1 MDHAQILVRSVART
15 FYNTEQI
22 VIIDALV
29 THSALQLTELSAVL
43 DMKVTKIVQKHCGGL
58 KEAGLISV
66 YSRQEQREGA
76 QKAIT
81 REYYYIDYRRAIDAI
96 KYRIHMLDSKVK
108 QQTAPRTEKKELS
121 CPQCAAQWTY
131 LEVFDMVDP
140 NSPSGFSC
148 PKCGHALDA
157 LTTKDEPEKDDTPA
171 MFNKQFDKILML
183 LQQIDQSTVPEVTG
197 EQAVADA
204 RPLPKEDASGLPLIK
219 REMAPEQIARPEAVK
234 GISTGPEKIEISLT
248 TNSESTA
255 AQYRA
260 EQEHKAKVALANALP
275 EWYTKSTVTGE
286 ATALGHR
293 ADEAR
298 RENEV
303 NGISRSFDDF
313 DDDKKIVKDR
323 ATEME
328 DAYFKAL
335 EEERQRE
342 DQRQAEEEEEEDED
356 DDDFEDVTFSAPIPV
371 GDEPDAKRVKVE
383 DVTRASSATNGTPA
397 ASGTPSGPQS
407 GDANGNDGGAEE
419 SDEDDFEDAL

>member
-1 MDHAQILVRSVART
+1 MRSVART
-15 FYNTEQI
+15 FYNTEQVVI
-22 VIIDALV
+22 VDALV
-29 THSALQLTELSAVL
+29 THSALQLTELSTVL

-66 YSRQEQREGA
+66 HSRQEQREGA
-76 QKAIT
+76 QKAVT
-81 REYYYIDYRRAIDAI
+81 RDYYYIDYRRAIDAI

-121 CPQCAAQWTY
+121 CPQCLAQWTV
-131 LEVFDMVDP
+131 LEVFDNADDTV
-140 NSPSGFSC
+140 PSGFRC
-148 PKCGHALDA
+148 QRCGAPLDS
-157 LTTKDEPEKDDTPA
+157 LDTKDEPEKDDTPA
-171 MFNKQFDKILML
+171 MFNRQFDKILLL

-197 EQAVADA
+197 EQAIADA
-204 RPLPKEDASGLPLIK
+204 RPLPREDASGIPIFK
-219 REMAPEQIARPEAVK
+219 RETAAEQLARPEAVK
-234 GISTGPEKIEISLT
+234 GMATGPEKIEISLIT
-248 TNSESTA
+248 DSESSA

-260 EQEHKAKVALANALP
+260 EQEHKAKIAASNALP

-293 ADEAR
+293 VDAAR
-298 RENEV
+298 RENET
-303 NGISRSFDDF
+303 NGISRVFDDVEE
-313 DDDKKIVKDR
+313 DKKTITDK

-342 DQRQAEEEEEEDED
+342 AQRQAEEEEEEDED
-356 DDDFEDVTFSAPIPV
+356 DDDFEDVAFSASLPAN
-371 GDEPDAKRVKVE
+371 DEPDAKRVKVE
-383 DVTRASSATNGTPA
+383 DATRSSSATNGTPA
-397 ASGTPSGPQS
+397 AGGTPSAPAG